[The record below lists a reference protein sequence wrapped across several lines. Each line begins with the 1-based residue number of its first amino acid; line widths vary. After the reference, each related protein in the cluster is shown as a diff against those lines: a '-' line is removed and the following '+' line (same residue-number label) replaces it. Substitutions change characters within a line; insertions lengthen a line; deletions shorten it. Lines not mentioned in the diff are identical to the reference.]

1 VGSGLTKGEELL
13 FELRRRWKVRS
24 RAGPREV
31 NEGRA
36 LIRARLL
43 IAALQ
48 IVLVA
53 YELWD
58 VVGL

>member
-1 VGSGLTKGEELL
+1 M